1 MRVITLCFRDML
13 ERKMPKNSRFCWSQ
27 HKRQP
32 NECYQHK
39 WWCFMSRDNLNLF
52 YFSWIY
58 IFDIKLEVP
67 EKVHYGCQL
76 MAANLEK
83 YNYLNARTGTIIT
96 CLEAKL
102 NLISSLVW
110 IPTTLTEK
118 FLNADLAWHD
128 SKEQ

>member
-1 MRVITLCFRDML
+1 MWVVTLCFRDML
-13 ERKMPKNSRFCWSQ
+13 EKKMLKNSRFCWSR

-39 WWCFMSRDNLNLF
+39 WWCLTSRDKLNHF

-58 IFDIKLEVP
+58 IFDIKLEES

-76 MAANLEK
+76 MAANPEK

-102 NLISSLVW
+102 NLIRSLVW
-110 IPTTLTEK
+110 IPTTSTEK
-118 FLNADLAWHD
+118 FLNTDLAWHD
-128 SKEQ
+128 SKGQ

>member
-1 MRVITLCFRDML
+1 M
-13 ERKMPKNSRFCWSQ
+13 
-27 HKRQP
+27 
-32 NECYQHK
+32 
-39 WWCFMSRDNLNLF
+39 MSYVTWQVHF

-83 YNYLNARTGTIIT
+83 LINYLNARTGTITT

-102 NLISSLVW
+102 NLIRKKKNLISSLVW
-110 IPTTLTEK
+110 IPTTSTEK